1 LLDTIEKS
9 NQEKKHKHKR
19 RPKGQRRMTNVVKH
33 QHWQQVTE
41 QHKHKRR
48 PKGQRRMTN
57 VVKHQHWQQETEQHK
72 QTKKTTGK

>member
-1 LLDTIEKS
+1 
-9 NQEKKHKHKR
+9 
-19 RPKGQRRMTNVVKH
+19 MTNVVKH

-57 VVKHQHWQQETEQHK
+57 VDKHQHWQQVTEQHK
-72 QTKKTTGK
+72 HKRRPKDTDWLTTIMKLPDLTINNMEGVL